1 MFGHILVP
9 TDCTPDTKK
18 ALDIAVKMQSL
29 EKNSELNQRI
39 TLLHVIETIADDD
52 TEEFERFYSTLT
64 RRSENKMRELGAE
77 YDATQANIE
86 TKVLL
91 GSRVGEILSFAQEQG
106 VDLILLNSH
115 RIDLENPTEGWGTIS
130 HKVGI
135 LAPCPVMLVK

>member
-1 MFGHILVP
+1 
-9 TDCTPDTKK
+9 
-18 ALDIAVKMQSL
+18 MQSL